1 MKYIMFFVQ
10 VALFGAFLSASPVPT
25 VFAQE
30 KIGVIVTGV
39 QADFTMWKRGTLAV
53 PGTDQAFIKK
63 VESATLLLARN
74 GFMIYATQD
83 WHPADHI
90 SFTTNHPGKNPF
102 DTIQI
107 GDRTQTLWPP
117 HCVQGTENAKVLL
130 DNSIF
135 LAIVRIGQHPQ
146 FDSYSGFQ
154 DGGTSTEMH
163 AILQAAGIRKL
174 IIYGLATDYCVK
186 ATAIDAASR
195 GYKVAVIEGLSKGI
209 APETTAT
216 ALKEMRAKG
225 ITILDKI
232 DMTRITAM

>member
-10 VALFGAFLSASPVPT
+10 VALFGAFLFASPVSI

-30 KIGVIVTGV
+30 KIGVIVTGI
-39 QADFTMWKRGTLAV
+39 QADFTMWKRGALAV

-90 SFTTNHPGKNPF
+90 SFTTSHPGKNPF
-102 DTIQI
+102 DTVQI
-107 GDRTQTLWPP
+107 GDRIQTLWPP

-154 DGGTSTEMH
+154 DGGTNTEMH
-163 AILQAAGIRKL
+163 PILQAAGIRKL

-209 APETTAT
+209 TSETTAT
-216 ALKEMRAKG
+216 ALNEMRAKG
-225 ITILDKI
+225 ITVLDKI